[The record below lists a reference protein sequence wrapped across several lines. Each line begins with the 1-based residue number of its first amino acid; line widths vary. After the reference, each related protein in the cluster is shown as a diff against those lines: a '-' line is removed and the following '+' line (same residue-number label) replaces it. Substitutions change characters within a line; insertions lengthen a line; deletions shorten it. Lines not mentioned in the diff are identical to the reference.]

1 MKITDNF
8 SLNEFNSRDGVAVPY
23 KYIPNIVRLADQ
35 LQIIRDSLGSP
46 VLHLTSGYRTKSH
59 NKKVGGVKSS
69 SHTKGLAVD
78 IACVDSRSRF
88 IIINALEEVGFN
100 RLGIGKTFI
109 HCDIDIDKPK
119 NVYWLY

>member
-1 MKITDNF
+1 MRYFRLSEFDSPDVKGSGQLMDETILSMLENARAIAGIPFKIN
-8 SLNEFNSRDGVAVPY
+8 
-23 KYIPNIVRLADQ
+23 
-35 LQIIRDSLGSP
+35 
-46 VLHLTSGYRTKSH
+46 SGYRTEKH
-59 NKKVGGVKSS
+59 NKKVKGVKSS

-109 HCDIDIDKPK
+109 HCDIDVDKPK